1 LDLIPDYME
10 GVYPVQPVIPEHE
23 LRQYI
28 HIMDT
33 DQEVRSFIYAFGGA
47 TLNLTRYG
55 DSRTEEVVRMI
66 EHLMDCSIDTML
78 PARRHYR
85 SSVMRVM
92 QSIFI
97 HNCLMSTSFLGMEW
111 ANRCSCSR

>member
-1 LDLIPDYME
+1 MQ
-10 GVYPVQPVIPEHE
+10 GVYPVQPVIPEFE

-28 HIMDT
+28 HVMDN

-55 DSRTEEVVRMI
+55 DSRTDEVVHMI
-66 EHLMDCSIDTML
+66 EHLMD
-78 PARRHYR
+78 YR
-85 SSVMRVM
+85 SSVMRAM

-97 HNCLMSTSFLGMEW
+97 HNCLMYELSDTMSEYC
-111 ANRCSCSR
+111 CSAGQQSQSSV

>member
-1 LDLIPDYME
+1 MQ
-10 GVYPVQPVIPEHE
+10 GVYPVQPVIPEFE

-28 HIMDT
+28 HLMDN

-55 DSRTEEVVRMI
+55 DSRTDEVVHMI
-66 EHLMDCSIDTML
+66 EHLMDCSIDSML
-78 PARRHYR
+78 PARRHCR
-85 SSVMRVM
+85 SSVMRAM

-97 HNCLMSTSFLGMEW
+97 HNCLMYELSDTMLENCCNADQQS
-111 ANRCSCSR
+111 